1 MGIADRLGAV
11 RRLGTELWGGGRGPI
26 LVAVAGGWFLS
37 LGVRMI
43 YPAVLP
49 QLRAAYGLD
58 LTAAGLLVTALWV
71 AYALGQLPGGLLDD
85 RFGGG
90 RVLVASTAVSAVALA
105 VVVTAGSVGVLF
117 GATLLFGFA
126 TALYGVAR
134 FTILS
139 DNYPERGGTAI
150 GLTMAAGDLGSS
162 VLPPLAGALVV
173 AVAWQLGFGFA
184 IPLFALAAVGI
195 GIVVPSARRDAETDA
210 SEAGVGE
217 AFRAVAGVMTDR
229 SVLLVTAVQL
239 LGYCVWQ
246 GFTGFYPTYLVEVK
260 GLAQTTATALFGG
273 FFGLGILVKPMAG
286 SAYDVYG
293 LRRSLPL
300 VLLVITASMALVP
313 VVEGLAAIAAVTALA
328 SSVLGYATITLTY
341 LTGAFPDEVRGTGL
355 GVLRT
360 GYMLVGA
367 ASPTVVGALADRGYF
382 DESFFL
388 LAGVGAVAAL
398 LAIRVPD
405 RTADT

>member
-1 MGIADRLGAV
+1 MGIADRFGAV
-11 RRLGTELWGGGRGPI
+11 RRLGAELWAGGRGPI
-26 LVAVAGGWFLS
+26 LLAVAGGWFLS

-43 YPAVLP
+43 YPAILP

-58 LTAAGLLVTALWV
+58 LTTAGLLVTALWV

-90 RVLVASTAVSAVALA
+90 RVLVASTAVSALALGL
-105 VVVTAGSVGVLF
+105 VVTAGSVAVLF

-139 DNYPERGGTAI
+139 DNYPDRGGTAI

-173 AVAWQLGFGFA
+173 AVAWELGFGFA

-195 GIVVPSARRDAETDA
+195 GAVVPSRARGAEGEE
-210 SEAGVGE
+210 SGAGVAE
-217 AFRAVAGVMTDR
+217 AARAIAGVMGNR

-246 GFTGFYPTYLVEVK
+246 GFTGFYPTYLVEIK

-286 SAYDVYG
+286 SAYDAYG
-293 LRRSLPL
+293 LRRSLPA
-300 VLLVITASMALVP
+300 VLLAITAAMALVP
-313 VVEGLAAIAAVTALA
+313 LVDAPAAIVAVTALA

-341 LTGAFPDEVRGTGL
+341 LTDSFPDEVRGTGL
-355 GVLRT
+355 GLLRT

-382 DESFFL
+382 DEAFFL
-388 LAGVGAVAAL
+388 LAGVAGVAAL
-398 LAIRVPD
+398 LAMRVPE
-405 RTADT
+405 R